1 MRLMQMI
8 MKQLNRFLIRWK
20 EKQIMNN
27 NDYMYYDEQDFRMLY
42 NNTFSDDEVVDFDD
56 LTERSS
62 NNE

>member
-1 MRLMQMI
+1 
-8 MKQLNRFLIRWK
+8 
-20 EKQIMNN
+20 MNN